1 MQTNDLPRIGVLSA
15 DPAAVTQ
22 FLRRVQALG
31 ADPTALL
38 PLSPAA
44 VPDCEPYLCG
54 TSTQSP
60 LPKLR
65 AAVEVLAASGC
76 TVIAAPETYRYFERI
91 RERIVQFVAANSR
104 VTAERFRELMLASGD
119 MANDVGTVLY
129 GEQAVAEGIIDRVGT
144 LSDALEALYGQIARR
159 RG

>member
-44 VPDCEPYLCG
+44 VPDCEPYLC
-54 TSTQSP
+54 
-60 LPKLR
+60 
-65 AAVEVLAASGC
+65 AAFAHFGLAARYPQ
-76 TVIAAPETYRYFERI
+76 AADGMELLA
-91 RERIVQFVAANSR
+91 QAALLH
-104 VTAERFRELMLASGD
+104 TAAAAD
-119 MANDVGTVLY
+119 
-129 GEQAVAEGIIDRVGT
+129 
-144 LSDALEALYGQIARR
+144 ARR
-159 RG
+159 A

>member
-44 VPDCEPYLCG
+44 VPDCEPYL
-54 TSTQSP
+54 
-60 LPKLR
+60 
-65 AAVEVLAASGC
+65 
-76 TVIAAPETYRYFERI
+76 
-91 RERIVQFVAANSR
+91 
-104 VTAERFRELMLASGD
+104 
-119 MANDVGTVLY
+119 
-129 GEQAVAEGIIDRVGT
+129 
-144 LSDALEALYGQIARR
+144 
-159 RG
+159 